1 MKEKQLAEF
10 FVEQRVLEPSQAED
24 VLSEVELNGK
34 TIAQAMIDGGFIDE
48 HGFYQT
54 IANGLGTDLIALN
67 ERDIRP
73 EILRLIPSGLARLHG
88 ALPVEMSGTT
98 LRVALVDPFDLT
110 AADDLRFALGK
121 DIQVIVSP
129 TEQIEDL
136 IKQHYGSDT
145 TSMEDVLKQL
155 GQAGELLSASGEREG
170 NGEGSVEAEANATP
184 IIRFVDLI
192 LYQAIQDR
200 ASDIHFEPFENEF
213 KIRYRVDG
221 ALYEMSP
228 PPRHLA
234 LPVISRVKVMANMNI
249 AERRLPQDGRIQKQI
264 AGRNVDLRVSTLPT
278 QFGESLV
285 LRVLDRSIVN
295 LDLEALAMPDYIYN
309 FLLEMIERPNG
320 IFIATGPTGSGKTT
334 TLYSCLRKV
343 NTIDS
348 KLLTAEEPVEYDLEG
363 IVQVPV
369 NEAIGLTFA
378 RVLRSFLRQDPDRIM
393 VGETRDLETAQI
405 AIQASLTGHLVFTT
419 LHTNDAPGA
428 ITRLIDMGVEP
439 FLISSTLEAVLGQR
453 LLRSICRHC
462 RTTYKPSDS
471 LLAELGISRQDLG
484 EKQFFCG
491 KGCDACNNTGYKG
504 RKGIYELLRVTDP
517 IRELIN
523 ERAPTVTLKQKA
535 VELGMVTLRQDG
547 LRSIFAGDTTVE
559 EVLRYT

>member
-1 MKEKQLAEF
+1 MQDKQLAEF
-10 FVEQRVLEPSQAED
+10 FIEQRVLEPSQAED

-34 TIAQAMIDGGFIDE
+34 TVAQAMVDGGFIDE

-54 IANGLGTDLIALN
+54 IANGLGTDLIDLT
-67 ERDIRP
+67 ERDIAP

-110 AADDLRFALGK
+110 AAEDLRFALGK
-121 DIQVIVSP
+121 DIYVVVSP
-129 TEQIEDL
+129 SDQIEEL
-136 IKQHYGSDT
+136 IKQHYGTDT
-145 TSMEDVLKQL
+145 TSMDEVLKQL
-155 GQAGELLSASGEREG
+155 GQAGELLSVSGGRDG
-170 NGEGSVEAEANATP
+170 DGEAAVEAEANATP

-234 LPVISRVKVMANMNI
+234 LPVISRLKVMANMNI
-249 AERRLPQDGRIQKQI
+249 AERRLPQDGRIQKHI

-295 LDLEALAMPDYIYN
+295 LDLEALGMPDYIYN

-369 NEAIGLTFA
+369 NDAIGLTFA

-453 LLRSICRHC
+453 LLRSICRQC
-462 RTTYKPSDS
+462 RTTYTPSET
-471 LLAELGISRQDLG
+471 LLAELGISRQDIG
-484 EKQFFCG
+484 NNQFFYG

-517 IRELIN
+517 IREMIN

>member
-1 MKEKQLAEF
+1 MTHKQLAEF

-24 VLSEVELNGK
+24 VLSEAELNGK
-34 TIAQAMIDGGFIDE
+34 TIAQAMMDGGFIDE
-48 HGFYQT
+48 AGFYQT
-54 IANGLGTDLIALN
+54 IANGLVTDFIDVT
-67 ERDIRP
+67 ERDIAP
-73 EILRLIPSGLARLHG
+73 EILHLIPSGLARLHG
-88 ALPVEMSGTT
+88 ALPIEMSGST
-98 LRVALVDPFDLT
+98 LRVALVDPFDLHT
-110 AADDLRFALGK
+110 AEDLRFALGQ
-121 DIQVIVSP
+121 DIQVVVSP
-129 TEQIEDL
+129 PEQIEEL
-136 IKQHYGSDT
+136 IKQYYGTDT

-155 GQAGELLSASGEREG
+155 GEAGELLQLRETDG
-170 NGEGSVEAEANATP
+170 DAAVEAEANTTP
-184 IIRFVDLI
+184 IIRFVDLV
-192 LYQAIQDR
+192 LYHAIQDR

-249 AERRLPQDGRIQKQI
+249 AERRLPQDGRIQKNI

-278 QFGESLV
+278 QYGESLV

-295 LDLEALAMPDYIYN
+295 LDLEALGMPDYIYN

-334 TLYSCLRKV
+334 TLYSCLRRI

-348 KLLTAEEPVEYDLEG
+348 KLITVEEPVEYDLEG

-369 NEAIGLTFA
+369 NEGIGLTFA
-378 RVLRSFLRQDPDRIM
+378 RALRSFLRQDPDRIM

-453 LLRSICRHC
+453 LLRSICRQC
-462 RTTYKPSDS
+462 RTTYEPSDTF
-471 LLAELGISRQDLG
+471 LAELRISRADIG
-484 EKQFFCG
+484 DKQFFYG

-504 RKGIYELLRVTDP
+504 RKGIYELLKITDP
-517 IRELIN
+517 VRELIN
-523 ERAPTVTLKQKA
+523 ERSPTVTIRQKA
-535 VELGMVTLRQDG
+535 IELGMMTLRQDG
-547 LRSIFAGDTTVE
+547 LRSIYAGDTTIE

>member
-1 MKEKQLAEF
+1 MTHKQLAEF

-24 VLSEVELNGK
+24 VLSEAELNGK
-34 TIAQAMIDGGFIDE
+34 TIAQAMMDGGFIDE
-48 HGFYQT
+48 AGFYQT
-54 IANGLGTDLIALN
+54 IANGLVTDFIDVT
-67 ERDIRP
+67 ERDIAP
-73 EILRLIPSGLARLHG
+73 EILHLIPSGLARLHG
-88 ALPVEMSGTT
+88 ALPIEMSGST
-98 LRVALVDPFDLT
+98 LRVALVDPFDLHT
-110 AADDLRFALGK
+110 AEDLRFALGK
-121 DIQVIVSP
+121 DIQVVVSP
-129 TEQIEDL
+129 PEQIEEL
-136 IKQHYGSDT
+136 IKQYYGTDT

-155 GQAGELLSASGEREG
+155 GEAGELLQLRETDG
-170 NGEGSVEAEANATP
+170 DAAVEAEANTTP
-184 IIRFVDLI
+184 IIRFVDLV
-192 LYQAIQDR
+192 LYHAIQDR

-249 AERRLPQDGRIQKQI
+249 AERRLPQDGRIQKNI

-278 QFGESLV
+278 QYGESLV

-295 LDLEALAMPDYIYN
+295 LDLEALGMPDYIYN

-334 TLYSCLRKV
+334 TLYSCLRKI

-348 KLLTAEEPVEYDLEG
+348 KLLTVEEPVEYDLEG

-369 NEAIGLTFA
+369 NEGIGLTFA
-378 RVLRSFLRQDPDRIM
+378 RALRSFLRQDPDRIM

-453 LLRSICRHC
+453 LLRSICRQC
-462 RTTYKPSDS
+462 RTTYEPSDTF
-471 LLAELGISRQDLG
+471 LAELGISRADIG
-484 EKQFFCG
+484 DKQFFYG

-504 RKGIYELLRVTDP
+504 RKGIYELLKITDP
-517 IRELIN
+517 VRELIN
-523 ERAPTVTLKQKA
+523 ERSPTVTIRQKA
-535 VELGMVTLRQDG
+535 IELGMMTLRQDG
-547 LRSIFAGDTTVE
+547 LRSIYAGDTTIE

>member
-1 MKEKQLAEF
+1 MTDKQLAEF
-10 FVEQRVLEPSQAED
+10 FVEQRVLQPAQAED

-34 TIAQAMIDGGFIDE
+34 TVAQAMIDGGFTDE
-48 HGFYQT
+48 PGFYQT
-54 IANGLGTDLIALN
+54 IADGLGTDFIDLTEREIA
-67 ERDIRP
+67 P
-73 EILRLIPSGLARLHG
+73 EILRFIPSGLARLHG

-98 LRVALVDPFDLT
+98 LRIALVDPFDLH
-110 AADDLRFALGK
+110 AAEDLRFALGK
-121 DIQVIVSP
+121 DIQAVVSP
-129 TEQIEDL
+129 PEQ
-136 IKQHYGSDT
+136 
-145 TSMEDVLKQL
+145 MEEVLKQL
-155 GQAGELLSASGEREG
+155 GEASELLQLREG
-170 NGEGSVEAEANATP
+170 DGDAAVEAEANATP

-234 LPVISRVKVMANMNI
+234 LPVISRVKVMASMNI
-249 AERRLPQDGRIQKQI
+249 AERRLPQDGRIQKHI
-264 AGRNVDLRVSTLPT
+264 AGRNIDLRVSTLPT

-295 LDLEALAMPDYIYN
+295 LDLEALGMPDYIYN

-334 TLYSCLRKV
+334 TLYSCLRKI

-348 KLLTAEEPVEYDLEG
+348 KLITAEEP
-363 IVQVPV
+363 
-369 NEAIGLTFA
+369 
-378 RVLRSFLRQDPDRIM
+378 DRIM
-393 VGETRDLETAQI
+393 IGETRDLETAQI

-428 ITRLIDMGVEP
+428 ITRLIDIGVEP
-439 FLISSTLEAVLGQR
+439 FLVASSARCLMAQR
-453 LLRSICRHC
+453 LVRSICRQC
-462 RTTYKPSDS
+462 RATYHPSDT
-471 LLAELGISRQDLG
+471 LLAELGISRRDIG
-484 EKQFFCG
+484 DNQFYYG

-504 RKGIYELLRVTDP
+504 RKGIYELLKVTDP

-523 ERAPTVTLKQKA
+523 ERAPTVTLKEKA
-535 VELGMVTLRQDG
+535 IELGMVTLRQDG
-547 LRSIFAGDTTVE
+547 LRSIFAGDTTIE
-559 EVLRYT
+559 EVLKYT

>member
-1 MKEKQLAEF
+1 MTHKQLAEF

-24 VLSEVELNGK
+24 VLSEAELNGK
-34 TIAQAMIDGGFIDE
+34 TIAQAMMDGGFIDE
-48 HGFYQT
+48 AGFYQT
-54 IANGLGTDLIALN
+54 IANGLVTDFIDVT
-67 ERDIRP
+67 ERDIAP
-73 EILRLIPSGLARLHG
+73 EILHLIPSGLARLHG
-88 ALPVEMSGTT
+88 ALPIEMSGST
-98 LRVALVDPFDLT
+98 LRVALVDPFDLHT
-110 AADDLRFALGK
+110 AEDLRFALGK
-121 DIQVIVSP
+121 DIQVVVSP
-129 TEQIEDL
+129 PEQIEEL
-136 IKQHYGSDT
+136 IKQYYGTDSM
-145 TSMEDVLKQL
+145 SMEDVLKQL
-155 GQAGELLSASGEREG
+155 GEAGELLQLRETDG
-170 NGEGSVEAEANATP
+170 DAAVEAEANTTP
-184 IIRFVDLI
+184 IIRFVDLV
-192 LYQAIQDR
+192 LYHAIQDR

-249 AERRLPQDGRIQKQI
+249 AERRLPQDGRIQKNI

-278 QFGESLV
+278 QYGESLV

-295 LDLEALAMPDYIYN
+295 LDLEALGMPDYIYN

-334 TLYSCLRKV
+334 TLYSCLRKI

-348 KLLTAEEPVEYDLEG
+348 KLLTVEEPVEYDLEG

-369 NEAIGLTFA
+369 NEGIGLTFA

-419 LHTNDAPGA
+419 LHTNDAPGT

-453 LLRSICRHC
+453 LLRSICRQC
-462 RTTYKPSDS
+462 RTTYEPSDTF
-471 LLAELGISRQDLG
+471 LVELGISRADIG
-484 EKQFFCG
+484 DKQFFYG

-504 RKGIYELLRVTDP
+504 RKGIYELLKVTDP
-517 IRELIN
+517 VRELIN
-523 ERAPTVTLKQKA
+523 ERAPTVTIKQKA
-535 VELGMVTLRQDG
+535 IELGMITLRQDG
-547 LRSIFAGDTTVE
+547 LRSIYAGDTTIE

>member
-1 MKEKQLAEF
+1 MNEKQVAEL
-10 FVEQRVLEPSQAED
+10 FVEQHVLQPSQAED
-24 VLSEVELNGK
+24 VLNEANLNGK
-34 TIAQAMIDGGFIDE
+34 TIVQAMVDSGFVDE
-48 HGFYQT
+48 SGFYRT
-54 IANGLGTDLIALN
+54 IAEALGAEYVDFGDKEIA
-67 ERDIRP
+67 P
-73 EILRLIPSGLARLHG
+73 AILKLIPSGLARLHR
-88 ALPVEMSGTT
+88 ALPIGLSGNT
-98 LRVALVDPFDLT
+98 LRVALADPLDPR
-110 AADDLRFALGK
+110 AAEDLRFALGK
-121 DIQVIVSP
+121 DVDVVVAP
-129 TEQIEDL
+129 TEQIDNR
-136 IKQHYGSDT
+136 IKEYYGADT

-155 GQAGELLSASGEREG
+155 GEAGEMLQIRGDETAAA
-170 NGEGSVEAEANATP
+170 VEAEANATP

-249 AERRLPQDGRIQKQI
+249 AERRLPQDGRIQKNI
-264 AGRNVDLRVSTLPT
+264 AGRHVDLRVSTLPT
-278 QFGESLV
+278 QFGESVV
-285 LRVLDRSIVN
+285 LRVLDRSTVN
-295 LDLEALAMPDYIYN
+295 LDLEMLGMPEYVHNYI
-309 FLLEMIERPNG
+309 LEIINCPNG

-334 TLYSCLRKV
+334 TLYSCLRKI

-378 RVLRSFLRQDPDRIM
+378 RVLRAFLRQDPDRIM
-393 VGETRDLETAQI
+393 IGETRDLETAQI

-439 FLISSTLEAVLGQR
+439 FLISATLEAVLGQR
-453 LLRSICRHC
+453 LLRSICPNC
-462 RTTYKPSDS
+462 RAPYQPNESV
-471 LLAELGISRQDLG
+471 LAQLELSKRDIGDR
-484 EKQFFCG
+484 KFFYG
-491 KGCDACNNTGYKG
+491 KGCDACNHTGYKG
-504 RKGIYELLRVTDP
+504 RKGIYELMKITDP
-517 IRELIN
+517 LRELIN
-523 ERAPTVTLKQKA
+523 ERAPTVVLKQKA
-535 VELGMVTLRQDG
+535 IELGMVTLRQDG
-547 LRSIFAGDTTVE
+547 LRSIFAGDTTIE
-559 EVLRYT
+559 EVLKYT

>member
-1 MKEKQLAEF
+1 MKEKQLSEF
-10 FVEQRVLEPSQAED
+10 FVEHGVLEASQAED
-24 VLSEVELNGK
+24 VLDEVELNGK
-34 TIAQAMIDGGFIDE
+34 TVAQAMIDGGFIDE

-54 IANGLGTDLIALN
+54 IANGLGTDFISLT

-98 LRVALVDPFDLT
+98 LRVALVDPFDLHV
-110 AADDLRFALGK
+110 AEDLRFALGK
-121 DIQVIVSP
+121 DIHVVVSP
-129 TEQIEDL
+129 ADQIEDL
-136 IKQHYGSDT
+136 IKQYYGSDT

-155 GQAGELLSASGEREG
+155 GEAGEALQLRDGD
-170 NGEGSVEAEANATP
+170 GEGAVEAEANATP

-249 AERRLPQDGRIQKQI
+249 AERRLPQDGRIQKHV

-295 LDLEALAMPDYIYN
+295 LDLEALGMPDYIYN

-334 TLYSCLRKV
+334 TLYSCLRKI

-369 NEAIGLTFA
+369 NEAIGLTFG
-378 RVLRSFLRQDPDRIM
+378 RVLRAFLRQDPDRIM

-405 AIQASLTGHLVFTT
+405 SIQASLTGHLVFTT

-453 LLRSICRHC
+453 LLRSICPQC
-462 RTTYKPSDS
+462 RTTYKPSDT
-471 LLAELGISRQDLG
+471 LLTELGISRHDIG
-484 EKQFFCG
+484 SKQFFYG

-504 RKGIYELLRVTDP
+504 RKTCVIP
-517 IRELIN
+517 
-523 ERAPTVTLKQKA
+523 
-535 VELGMVTLRQDG
+535 
-547 LRSIFAGDTTVE
+547 
-559 EVLRYT
+559 